1 MIVQVGN
8 KVYGGEGKP
17 IILYLSKDDKKFISE
32 MGDDT
37 HYYIVSEKSI
47 DEINVWLGRNTMI
60 PKDHL
65 LHIEQKRN
73 K

>member
-32 MGDDT
+32 MGENAY
-37 HYYIVSEKSI
+37 YYIISDKGV
-47 DEINVWLGRNTMI
+47 DEINEWLGRNTMI
-60 PKDHL
+60 PRDRLFHL
-65 LHIEQKRN
+65 KQSN